1 MTSSRRLALVCARGG
16 SKGVPGK
23 NLWSLHGESLV
34 SRAVR
39 QALESNLFE
48 IVAVSSDD
56 ELILDHGRRAG
67 AQRLIRRPQSMAS
80 DTAGKLDVIRHALG
94 QVERDSG
101 TRFDTVVDLDVTTP
115 LRTTADIRD
124 VVRRLEAEDVDV
136 MLTASKARRS
146 PYFNLVELDDEGVP
160 RLPSALT
167 GSVVRRQ
174 DSPPVFDLSGA
185 VYAWRRTAL
194 ESNAPLLSGRSRL
207 HVLPPERAWDV
218 DGPMD
223 LLIIEAL
230 ADSTGS
236 RSLGTREPLEDKRCP

>member
-1 MTSSRRLALVCARGG
+1 MTSFRRLALVCARSG

-39 QALESNLFE
+39 QALESELFE

-56 ELILDHGRRAG
+56 EAILDHGRRAG
-67 AQRLIRRPQSMAS
+67 AQQSIRRPYSMAS
-80 DTAGKLDVIRHALG
+80 DTAGKLDVIRHAVGL
-94 QVERDSG
+94 VERDTK

-115 LRTTADIRD
+115 LRVSGDIRD
-124 VVRRLEAEDVDV
+124 VVKKLEAEDVDV
-136 MLTASKARRS
+136 VLTASKARRS
-146 PYFNLVELDDEGVP
+146 PYFNLVELDDQGVP
-160 RLPSALT
+160 RLPCAAK

-185 VYAWRRTAL
+185 VYAWRRAAL
-194 ESNAPLLSGRSRL
+194 EANTPLVSGRSRI
-207 HVLPPERAWDV
+207 HVLPPDRAWDV
-218 DGPMD
+218 DDPMD

-230 ADSTGS
+230 ADA
-236 RSLGTREPLEDKRCP
+236 KRLQTN